1 MNGWKERDR
10 SMDRDRTT
18 NGGMETKRR
27 AVPGRRILAACLAA
41 TLTAALAA
49 TPTVAWAASPEFA
62 YDEETW
68 ARLKDNVLRSRF
80 WSRSTIPAIRTRWK
94 PIRTTRLPTMQSRS
108 ARI

>member
-1 MNGWKERDR
+1 
-10 SMDRDRTT
+10 MDRDRTT

-62 YDEETW
+62 
-68 ARLKDNVLRSRF
+68 
-80 WSRSTIPAIRTRWK
+80 
-94 PIRTTRLPTMQSRS
+94 
-108 ARI
+108 